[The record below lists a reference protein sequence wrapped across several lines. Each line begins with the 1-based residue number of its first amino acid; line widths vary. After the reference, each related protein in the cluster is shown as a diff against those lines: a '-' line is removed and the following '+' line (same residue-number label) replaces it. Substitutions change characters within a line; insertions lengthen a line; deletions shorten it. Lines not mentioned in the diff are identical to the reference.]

1 VASSNQPQ
9 RQLECGSEADLDRV
23 RHRIDN
29 AIIVPMAGA
38 FAQKRHNPRSG
49 WRYGGSGVARG
60 DMFLLKGS
68 DDQQALELASRLHG
82 DEKVRAAYTRYLEAR
97 AEALV
102 KCYLARDTRSVPSWP
117 LLVAMFIDR

>member
-1 VASSNQPQ
+1 
-9 RQLECGSEADLDRV
+9 
-23 RHRIDN
+23 
-29 AIIVPMAGA
+29 
-38 FAQKRHNPRSG
+38 
-49 WRYGGSGVARG
+49 
-60 DMFLLKGS
+60 MFLLKGS

-97 AEALV
+97 AGALV